1 MVNGERVTVYHF
13 SLKVGNLCFDDL
25 AGFDAAGADVGALG
39 GAFDDDLDLL
49 QVGHDFTQGLADDL
63 GTGAAFTLDHTAS
76 FILVARGRTF
86 IANFANL
93 RHVITLFDEFERF
106 N

>member
-1 MVNGERVTVYHF
+1 MKKL
-13 SLKVGNLCFDDL
+13 SFDDL
-25 AGFDAAGADVGALG
+25 AGLDAAGADIGALG
-39 GAFDDDLDLL
+39 SALKDDLDLL
-49 QVGHDFTQGLADDL
+49 QIRHDFTQGLADDL

-93 RHVITLFDEFERF
+93 RHMMTSLMNLNDLTKSLSF
-106 N
+106 